1 MMVKRFLILFVFSL
15 YISSI
20 SDLYAIP
27 QQSGSL
33 AKIVKKK
40 AKADTSAKS
49 QKGSLKSIT
58 EKNLQTKKQ
67 PSLQQSIKPKKLAE
81 KSKTLQIP
89 KTEPEES
96 SNLLYI
102 IIGAL
107 ALVVIVL
114 IMRKGGK
121 KPVEKETAE
130 ETPTKELA
138 DLAPKVD
145 EPPVEEAPV
154 EADEALTE
162 ESEEILT
169 ENKPSKVTI
178 NNSSKITIS
187 IDGNE
192 HTERLGDINIDSTLS
207 LLSSAK
213 EFWIVEAPKIK
224 QFVQASAFID
234 DETCIEHWEN
244 GVECALNSDEIQ
256 SGGAHSRKEV
266 YEYVRQFLI
275 SLGLNE
281 QANVEKKEEEQQRR
295 KDEMQKFSKI
305 LDDEKEILF
314 FSYAL
319 VNEES
324 PLYLMN
330 RFGVDKDKK
339 TTLKDLYQKGWVLT
353 DIDKTGKS
361 AQLEDFNFIVRLSK

>member
-1 MMVKRFLILFVFSL
+1 M
-15 YISSI
+15 
-20 SDLYAIP
+20 
-27 QQSGSL
+27 
-33 AKIVKKK
+33 KKK
-40 AKADTSAKS
+40 A
-49 QKGSLKSIT
+49 
-58 EKNLQTKKQ
+58 ETKKQ
-67 PSLQQSIKPKKLAE
+67 PSSQQSIKPKILAE
-81 KSKTLQIP
+81 KSKTLEIP
-89 KTEPEES
+89 KTELEES

-107 ALVVIVL
+107 ALVVIIL

-187 IDGNE
+187 IDGNA

-256 SGGAHSRKEV
+256 SDGAHSRKEV

-295 KDEMQKFSKI
+295 KDEMQKFSNI
-305 LDDEKEILF
+305 LDNENELLL

-319 VNEES
+319 VNENS
-324 PLYLMN
+324 PLYTAN
-330 RFGVDKDKK
+330 RFGVDQSHR
-339 TTLKDLYQKGWVLT
+339 TTLKELYNKGWTIT
-353 DIDKTGKS
+353 DIDKTGQS
-361 AQLEDFNFIVRLSK
+361 AQLEDFNFIVRVSK